1 MFLIKK
7 FSAIVDKF
15 CNYMYSK
22 KIARKIFFMLGFCL
36 KMREK
41 KQKSAKVLQETAIS
55 CQHVQKTQKKRFF
68 GSKVEG

>member
-1 MFLIKK
+1 
-7 FSAIVDKF
+7 
-15 CNYMYSK
+15 
-22 KIARKIFFMLGFCL
+22 MLGFCL